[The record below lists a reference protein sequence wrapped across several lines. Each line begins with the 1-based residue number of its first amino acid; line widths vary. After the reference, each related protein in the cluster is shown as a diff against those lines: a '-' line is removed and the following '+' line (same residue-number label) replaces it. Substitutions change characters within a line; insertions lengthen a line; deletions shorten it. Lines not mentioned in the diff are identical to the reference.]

1 MQGGKV
7 RVKADVH
14 HCKTEASMYEQISRK
29 KAVATNEDERSSSGN
44 WSTTSSSTGATS
56 STATTKSPTQPED
69 DGDIA
74 QRTTIRSACCL
85 SNGQSADLTK
95 KKINHS
101 CMNRSTGRMK
111 SGAESG
117 PVQCRP
123 QQQSAANRSKFA
135 NRDSESW
142 LQFFESNESTDTITN
157 EMNAADSGWKH
168 SDARKSGAQPNDAEL
183 KLKNG
188 KFKGRA
194 SQTKNRSDSIS
205 SNLEE
210 HEDELLSIHSLD
222 TDGYYTSM
230 HTDSG
235 LMFRERALPLNS
247 TFLSNDEEPAQSASK
262 ENQTNQP
269 NRPACGNQPINKLSP
284 SQQQTKSF
292 IDALKKNGKSAP
304 SPPPRSCSVM
314 SSSSTLNNIQQL
326 TTCSSATVN
335 SVQTDCDRQDQ
346 QDSSSVCSDATL
358 SGATEPSSQLT
369 SEASNV
375 PRAAELKRAG
385 DQQTNTVAS
394 NKQADYQP
402 PSITSPSPA
411 NTWCSSSM
419 NSDIDLV
426 KLRSKT
432 TIDPTSAYPSMVAY
446 PESELSS
453 ISSFGNLAFASS
465 GNHRC
470 TVISKSRSASDH
482 QQFTNQFS
490 SNACSNTSYSNGH
503 HHNHSQTLSKKE
515 STSSL
520 DSKMSKRS
528 LSTLGSYASLTKLKE
543 LLKPLRNTLTG
554 RSSEKKSKEDSAKK
568 KPQSKDDC
576 YADEVKNGKRKGFF
590 TRFGSINRG
599 RIVKSNHLEKL
610 QSTEKAAAAE
620 SEQDDLIKL
629 RNTINKWRIEP
640 LNNQQ
645 EASKLLNKS
654 KESSA
659 KQQQQFAEEDENE
672 YYAKLSQQSNNVL
685 RNSVDYSL
693 NHDLKRFSIASS
705 HSQGGSVDCNS
716 YLYKKHHQQHLNLSA
731 SLNLPPNQSPANK
744 ENRRSADAALM
755 SKYFPVSRYTSK
767 VQPEPSEHQF
777 LVPALPGPVYYENL
791 ANTRYSYASTS
802 GCSNSLALSNN
813 SALYAS
819 IPARPKTL
827 NLSASLST
835 PFNQPIYGQTVLS
848 NSYNGS
854 FGGALPNRPF
864 LTNGGQVIS
873 NSNSL
878 NGLQYVVNGQSLN
891 SSTSSAFY
899 PAGAH
904 QIMPPPQQPNTTNP
918 FANNALYTN
927 VNMLNNHPHLN
938 QPMYHPAAMHHPN
951 QLNPHQQP
959 ISSSSSHQ
967 SSSSLSYNYSASSSL
982 VNTPSSLSSPSPF
995 HHPQQT
1001 SQMNAIKANGVN
1013 QFTSKNQPNST
1024 TNTAIVSPFC
1034 KQTIQSTDSLKKSD
1048 EKLSASES
1056 KTKRS
1061 SDDSVLNRSSLNGQ
1075 QVMFRDSMRLTRQQR
1090 EQTLAR
1096 IQRSS
1101 WTPSSSMISSPSGS
1115 LESSSNSS
1123 TDQSAPCNDINKLIS
1138 ELSNFDVRPQPD
1150 CQQDEEK
1157 KLMEQNQLDA
1167 GHHQMMNGKSDSI
1180 YGVNIARTKFS
1191 FPLLQNENA
1200 IKGDLNVLKQ
1210 SNGTDMDDFKKLLS
1224 AKAQMNG
1231 TVKKS
1236 ASEQLKIARK
1246 PLSALN
1252 ADEERPAESAELN
1265 GTGTGYYEKE
1275 TYDNVTDEEYEHL
1288 NRTDFRANSSLIS
1301 MVQANGQLNGFG
1313 SNLRT
1318 RVINGR
1324 VYKTPYRLEQMMYP
1338 PINENEEDNNGEDEF
1353 NLSASTQQKTSTWV

>member
-1 MQGGKV
+1 MQSGKL

-14 HCKTEASMYEQISRK
+14 YKTEESMYEQINKK
-29 KAVATNEDERSSSGN
+29 KAAANDDERSSSGN
-44 WSTTSSSTGATS
+44 WSTASSSTGATS
-56 STATTKSPTQPED
+56 STTTAKSPTQL
-69 DGDIA
+69 DGDKDA
-74 QRTTIRSACCL
+74 VKPTSHSACCL
-85 SNGQSADLTK
+85 SNGQPTGESAK
-95 KKINHS
+95 MKAHHNGA
-101 CMNRSTGRMK
+101 NRVLSST
-111 SGAESG
+111 ESG
-117 PVQCRP
+117 IVQVRAH
-123 QQQSAANRSKFA
+123 QQPANRAKFA

-157 EMNAADSGWKH
+157 EMNDEKN
-168 SDARKSGAQPNDAEL
+168 SDARKAAQPNDAEL
-183 KLKNG
+183 KLKNCR
-188 KFKGRA
+188 FKNRPV
-194 SQTKNRSDSIS
+194 TKNRSDSISS

-235 LMFRERALPLNS
+235 LFRERAQQLPLNS
-247 TFLSNDEEPAQSASK
+247 TFLSADDEQPAKNES
-262 ENQTNQP
+262 QP
-269 NRPACGNQPINKLSP
+269 NPLNRPSQPADKLSP
-284 SQQQTKSF
+284 NKQQTKSF
-292 IDALKKNGKSAP
+292 IDSLKKNGKSAP

-314 SSSSTLNNIQQL
+314 SSSSTLNNVQQL
-326 TTCSSATVN
+326 TSYSSVA
-335 SVQTDCDRQDQ
+335 SRSQTDCDQDL

-358 SGATEPSSQLT
+358 SGATDPSSQLNPAT
-369 SEASNV
+369 LNV
-375 PRAAELKRAG
+375 PKATERAERQMA
-385 DQQTNTVAS
+385 AS
-394 NKQADYQP
+394 R
-402 PSITSPSPA
+402 PSPA

-426 KLRSKT
+426 KLRTKT
-432 TIDPTSAYPSMVAY
+432 TIDATSAYPSMVAY

-482 QQFTNQFS
+482 QQFSNFS
-490 SNACSNTSYSNGH
+490 SNPYSSNTSYSNGH
-503 HHNHSQTLSKKE
+503 NHSLSGMSKKD

-528 LSTLGSYASLTKLKE
+528 LSTIGSYASLTKLKE
-543 LLKPLRNTLTG
+543 LLKPLRNTLT
-554 RSSEKKSKEDSAKK
+554 RKSSEKKAKEEVAKK
-568 KPQSKDDC
+568 KQQSKDDC
-576 YADEVKNGKRKGFF
+576 CTEETKTGKRKGFF

-610 QSTEKAAAAE
+610 QSAEKAE
-620 SEQDDLIKL
+620 GEQDDLIKL

-640 LNNQQ
+640 LSGQQ
-645 EASKLLNKS
+645 ETNKVLNKS
-654 KESSA
+654 AAKEPS
-659 KQQQQFAEEDENE
+659 KQQFAEEDENE

-693 NHDLKRFSIASS
+693 NNDLKRFSIASN
-705 HSQGGSVDCNS
+705 HSQNGNVDCNS
-716 YLYKKHHQQHLNLSA
+716 YLYKKHQQQQHSNLSA

-744 ENRRSADAALM
+744 ENRRSADAALL

-767 VQPEPSEHQF
+767 VQPEPVEHQF
-777 LVPALPGPVYYENL
+777 IVPALPGPIYYENV
-791 ANTRYSYASTS
+791 ANARLSYASS

-835 PFNQPIYGQTVLS
+835 TFNQPIYGQTMLS

-854 FGGALPNRPF
+854 FNSASLNRPF
-864 LTNGGQVIS
+864 LANGQVIS

-878 NGLQYVVNGQSLN
+878 NGLQFVVNGQSLN
-891 SSTSSAFY
+891 SSTSSSFY
-899 PAGAH
+899 PANPMTQTNTSLPYPNGA
-904 QIMPPPQQPNTTNP
+904 N
-918 FANNALYTN
+918 FTN

-938 QPMYHPAAMHHPN
+938 QSPMYQTIHNPN
-951 QLNPHQQP
+951 QLNPHQQQQ

-995 HHPQQT
+995 YQT
-1001 SQMNAIKANGVN
+1001 SQTIKPNNIN
-1013 QFTSKNQPNST
+1013 QFVKNLPNSA

-1048 EKLSASES
+1048 EKLSES
-1056 KTKRS
+1056 RGKRA
-1061 SDDSVLNRSSLNGQ
+1061 SDDSVLTRSPPNGQ
-1075 QVMFRDSMRLTRQQR
+1075 HQIMFRDSMRLTRQQR

-1096 IQRSS
+1096 IHRSS

-1138 ELSNFDVRPQPD
+1138 ELSNFDARPDANQ
-1150 CQQDEEK
+1150 EEK
-1157 KLMEQNQLDA
+1157 KLLENQLDG
-1167 GHHQMMNGKSDSI
+1167 GHQMNGKSDSI

-1191 FPLLQNENA
+1191 FPQLQNENA

-1210 SNGTDMDDFKKLLS
+1210 QSNGTDMDDFKRLLS
-1224 AKAQMNG
+1224 SKSLTNG

-1236 ASEQLKIARK
+1236 ASEQLKVVRK

-1252 ADEERPAESAELN
+1252 SDASLVESAELN
-1265 GTGTGYYEKE
+1265 ETGYYEKE
-1275 TYDNVTDEEYEHL
+1275 TYDNVTEEEYEHL
-1288 NRTDFRANSSLIS
+1288 NRADFRNNSSIIS
-1301 MVQANGQLNGFG
+1301 MMNGQANGQLNGFG

-1338 PINENEEDNNGEDEF
+1338 PINENEEDNGVEDEF
-1353 NLSASTQQKTSTWV
+1353 NLSGNTQQKTSTWV